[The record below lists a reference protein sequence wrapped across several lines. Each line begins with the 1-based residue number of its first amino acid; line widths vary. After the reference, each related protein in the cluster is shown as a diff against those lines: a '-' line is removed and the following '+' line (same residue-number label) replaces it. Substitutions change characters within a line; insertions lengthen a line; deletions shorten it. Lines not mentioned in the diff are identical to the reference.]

1 MMEDMLQLGA
11 CEPLHVVHAMKFP
24 QRIQSMDFW
33 WFSHWGGGGFFCLIV
48 AFSREALSF
57 SALSIVFVVGLS

>member
-33 WFSHWGGGGFFCLIV
+33 WFSHWGGGGFFLKRHYIKWNK
-48 AFSREALSF
+48 
-57 SALSIVFVVGLS
+57 VVNPNLLKL